1 MRKSIATQEN
11 TAMIVTEKIEQS
23 NCHECNDAVR
33 RIVYA
38 ELCGFKVELCSRC
51 AEDLRL
57 KLGKALGVGGRSRA
71 RDRVKKKRCGGGT
84 EIWDDLT

>member
-1 MRKSIATQEN
+1 MSGRT
-11 TAMIVTEKIEQS
+11 MIVTEKIEQS
-23 NCHECNDAVR
+23 NCYECNDAVR
-33 RIVYA
+33 RIVCV
-38 ELCGFKVELCSRC
+38 EFCVMEFELCSRC